1 MVEKIN
7 SVNIIPARF
16 LEKSEDGRC
25 LIRVL
30 NDDAIEERY
39 FENHF
44 LEKIINPDYIFISI
58 ITGDNILR
66 VDFFDAK
73 KYKKLFKDKW
83 NNLTK

>member
-7 SVNIIPARF
+7 SVNIFPARF
-16 LEKSEDGRC
+16 LENSENGKC

-30 NDDAIEERY
+30 NETAIEERY
-39 FENHF
+39 FDSYF
-44 LEKIINPDYIFISI
+44 LKKIINPDYVFISI

-73 KYKKLFKDKW
+73 EYKKLFKDKW
-83 NNLTK
+83 KNLTK